1 MILSIGKCLPPY
13 CLEQKEAASFA
24 KKQFGQHF
32 KDIERLLPVFESAGI
47 DTRYFAMP
55 LEWYSTGP
63 TFEEKN
69 ERYITLAVEYAKKAV
84 EDCLQ
89 NPFYLNEA
97 VSCEDVDA
105 IFFVSTTGI
114 STPSIEARLMNVLPF
129 SSHTKRIP
137 IWGLGCAG
145 GASGIARAHDYCL
158 AHPEEAVLVINVE
171 LCSLTFQHGD
181 FSKSNLIGTAL
192 FADGTSSVLMIGD
205 QSPIKER
212 TNMNSLPK
220 VIATRSTLMKDS
232 EGVMGWEV
240 SNEGLHVVFSKSIPS
255 IVANWLEPNV
265 LQFLSSLNKSTDEID
280 YFIAHPG
287 GTKVLTA
294 YEEALNFS
302 HAMTSVSREVLRQY
316 GNMSSVTV
324 IYVLDQFLRNGCN
337 EEDIGLMAALGPGFC
352 SELVLLKWEK
362 GGT

>member
-1 MILSIGKCLPPY
+1 MILSIGKCLPPH
-13 CLEQKEAASFA
+13 CLEQTEAAAFA
-24 KKQFGQHF
+24 KKQFGHHF
-32 KDIERLLPVFESAGI
+32 KDIERLLPVFQSAEI

-55 LEWYSTGP
+55 LEWYSSGP

-69 ERYITLAVEYAKKAV
+69 EKYITLAVEYAKKAV
-84 EDCLQ
+84 EECLQ
-89 NPFYLNEA
+89 NPVYLKEA
-97 VSCEDVDA
+97 VSCEEVDA

-129 SSHTKRIP
+129 SLHTKRIP

-145 GASGIARAHDYCL
+145 GAAGIARASEYCL
-158 AHPEEAVLVINVE
+158 AHPEQAVLVINVE

-181 FSKSNLIGTAL
+181 YSKSNLIGTAL
-192 FADGTSSVLMIGD
+192 FADGTSSVLMIGEK
-205 QSPIKER
+205 SPIKKR
-212 TNMNSLPK
+212 SNMSSLPK
-220 VIATRSTLMKDS
+220 VVATRSTLMKNS
-232 EGVMGWEV
+232 EDVMGWEV

-255 IVANWLEPNV
+255 IVASWLEPNV
-265 LQFLSSLNKSTDEID
+265 LQFLSSEKKTTEEIN

-294 YEEALNFS
+294 YEEALGFS
-302 HAMTSVSREVLRQY
+302 RDMTSVSREVLRNY

-324 IYVLDQFLRNGCN
+324 VYVLDQILRNGCK

-352 SELVLLKWEK
+352 SELLLLKWGK
-362 GGT
+362 GGA